1 MLEEAKQDLKNKII
15 AENSEEHYYKLI
27 ADRVKPLYEFKQAG
41 DFVFGADDDQF
52 REQVIKT
59 TLQKNLDLDESLQL
73 YELVMTEIALDV
85 FMYTD

>member
-41 DFVFGADDDQF
+41 DFVFGQDDDLF
-52 REQVIKT
+52 REEVIKT
-59 TLQKNLDLDESLQL
+59 TLQKNLELEESLQL

-85 FMYTD
+85 FMDMA

>member
-15 AENSEEHYYKLI
+15 AENSEEYYYKLI
-27 ADRVKPLYEFKQAG
+27 ADRVKPIYEFKQAG

-52 REQVIKT
+52 RNEVIKT
-59 TLQKNLDLDESLQL
+59 TLQKNLELPEAEQM

-85 FMYTD
+85 FMEQV